1 MVYNIKCMAIFK
13 IGFVS
18 AVQKTVFLL
27 KTTFYWEPAARGSG
41 RTEQKRNENL
51 DIIKTENLCYDYIL
65 RDDDGNIIEQSTAL
79 RNVSLG
85 VPEGQFL
92 AVLGHNGC
100 GKSTLAKHFNAIL
113 TPTSGKVTVDGI
125 DTADE
130 DRLFDIRQTV
140 GMVFQNPDNQL
151 VATIVEEDVA
161 FAPENLGVPPEEIRV
176 RVDDALKQVD
186 MYEFREHA
194 PHQLS
199 GGQKQRIAIAG
210 IIAMQ
215 PRCIVMDEPTA
226 MLDPKGRR
234 EVMKTIKRLNKE
246 QGITVILIT
255 HYMDEAAQADRVV
268 VMDKGSVLM
277 DDVPRRIFAR
287 ADELRAVGLDVPQVT
302 ELCGMLRKS
311 GVDISEEI
319 IFEDECAE
327 AIEMLPLKRKTADMT
342 KTVNAKI
349 AGGGEEAARLE
360 DLTYKYSIGTPFEKT
375 AVDNVNLT
383 VNKAEFV
390 GIIGHT
396 GSGKSTLIQH
406 FNGLVKPTSGL
417 VFIDGKDIWGKD
429 VNIRDIRFKVGI
441 VFQYSE
447 HQLFEETVA
456 KDIAYGPKNMGLT
469 GDELDARVKAAAES
483 MGISHLLEK
492 SPFELSGGQQR
503 RVALAGV
510 LAMDPE
516 VLILDEPAAGL
527 DPKGRDK
534 ILSLIKRY
542 HEQSGKTVLLVSHSM
557 EDIVKFATKV
567 LVMNKGKVFCYD
579 DTDKVFERTDDLVKI
594 GLDVPQITRLSHR
607 LREKGI
613 DIGNDI
619 YTTDRAAQRLLS
631 LIKGQDK

>member
-1 MVYNIKCMAIFK
+1 M
-13 IGFVS
+13 
-18 AVQKTVFLL
+18 
-27 KTTFYWEPAARGSG
+27 
-41 RTEQKRNENL
+41 
-51 DIIKTENLCYDYIL
+51 
-65 RDDDGNIIEQSTAL
+65 NIIEAENLSFDYISYDDEGNETERCSVL
-79 RNVSLG
+79 KDVSLT

-113 TPTSGKVTVDGI
+113 TPTSGKVIVNGI
-125 DTADE
+125 DTSDE

-161 FAPENLGVPPEEIRV
+161 FAPENLGVPPEEIRR

-199 GGQKQRIAIAG
+199 GGQKQRVAIAG

-234 EVMKTIKRLNKE
+234 EVMATIKQLNREK
-246 QGITVILIT
+246 GITVILIT

-268 VMDKGSVLM
+268 VMDKGGIIM
-277 DDVPRRIFAR
+277 DDVPKKIFSHTER
-287 ADELRAVGLDVPQVT
+287 LREVGLDVPQVT
-302 ELCGMLRKS
+302 ELCYMLKRG
-311 GVDISEEI
+311 GVDISAEI
-319 IFEDECAE
+319 IFERECAE
-327 AIEMLPLKRKTADMT
+327 AIAALPHKESLELPDKA
-342 KTVNAKI
+342 
-349 AGGGEEAARLE
+349 EASDKPERTDALIQIK
-360 DLTYKYSIGTPFEKT
+360 DITYKYSVGTPFEKV
-375 AVDNVNLT
+375 AVDNVSLS
-383 VNKAEFV
+383 VESGEFV

-406 FNGLVKPTSGL
+406 LNGLIKPTSGEIL
-417 VFIDGKDIWGKD
+417 IDGLNIWDKK

-456 KDIAYGPKNMGLT
+456 KDIAYGPRNMGLS
-469 GDELDARVKAAAES
+469 EEEINRRVHEAAES
-483 MGISHLLEK
+483 MDIERLLER

-510 LAMDPE
+510 LAMDPQ

-534 ILSLIKRY
+534 ILAQIQHY
-542 HEQSGKTVLLVSHSM
+542 HRKSGRTILLVSHSM
-557 EDIVKFATKV
+557 EDIVKYATKV
-567 LVMNKGKVFCYD
+567 LVMNKGRLFCYN
-579 DTDKVFERTDDLVKI
+579 DTDKVFERTEELAGI
-594 GLDVPQITRLSHR
+594 GLDVPQITRMSHI
-607 LREKGI
+607 LKEKGI
-613 DIGNDI
+613 DIGSDI
-619 YTTDRAAQRLLS
+619 YTTERAAERLLA
-631 LIKGQDK
+631 LLK

>member
-1 MVYNIKCMAIFK
+1 M
-13 IGFVS
+13 
-18 AVQKTVFLL
+18 
-27 KTTFYWEPAARGSG
+27 
-41 RTEQKRNENL
+41 
-51 DIIKTENLCYDYIL
+51 DIIKVEDLCFDYVTQDENGNVTERN
-65 RDDDGNIIEQSTAL
+65 TAL
-79 RNVSLG
+79 KNVNLS

-113 TPTSGKVTVDGI
+113 TPTSGKVLVDGI
-125 DTADE
+125 DTSDE
-130 DRLFDIRQTV
+130 DRVFEIRQTV

-161 FAPENLGVPPEEIRV
+161 FAPENLGVPPKEIRE

-199 GGQKQRIAIAG
+199 GGQKQRVAIAG
-210 IIAMQ
+210 IIAMR

-255 HYMDEAAQADRVV
+255 HYMEEAAQADRVV
-268 VMDKGSVLM
+268 VMDGGSVIM
-277 DDVPRRIFAR
+277 DDVPKKIFSR
-287 ADELRAVGLDVPQVT
+287 YEELRAVGLDVPQVT
-302 ELCGMLRKS
+302 ELCVLLKNG
-311 GVDISEEI
+311 GVDISREI
-319 IFEDECAE
+319 IFEDDCAE
-327 AIEMLPLKRKTADMT
+327 TISMLDLRKKTADIE
-342 KTVNAKI
+342 KKPASVKKD
-349 AGGGEEAARLE
+349 GEEAARLE
-360 DLTYKYSIGTPFEKT
+360 KLTYKYSVGTPFEKT
-375 AVDNVNLT
+375 AVDNVDLS
-383 VNKAEFV
+383 VARGEFV

-406 FNGLVKPTSGL
+406 LNGLIKPTDGT
-417 VFIDGKDIWGKD
+417 VYVDGKNIWGKD

-456 KDIAYGPKNMGLT
+456 KDIAYGPRNMGLS
-469 GDELDARVKAAAES
+469 DEDIQSRVHAAAES
-483 MGISHLLEK
+483 MGIVHLLEK

-516 VLILDEPAAGL
+516 MLILDEPAAGL

-534 ILSLIKRY
+534 ILGLISQY
-542 HEQSGKTVLLVSHSM
+542 HQKSGKTILLVSHSM
-557 EDIVKFATKV
+557 EDIVKYATKV

-579 DTDKVFERTDDLVKI
+579 ETDKVFERTGELVSI
-594 GLDVPQITRLSHR
+594 GLDVPQITRLSHLLKER
-607 LREKGI
+607 GI
-613 DIGNDI
+613 DIGDDI
-619 YTTDRAAQRLLS
+619 YTTQRAAQRVLS
-631 LIKGQDK
+631 LIKN

>member
-1 MVYNIKCMAIFK
+1 M
-13 IGFVS
+13 
-18 AVQKTVFLL
+18 
-27 KTTFYWEPAARGSG
+27 
-41 RTEQKRNENL
+41 
-51 DIIKTENLCYDYIL
+51 DIIKTEDLCFDYIAC
-65 RDDDGNIIEQSTAL
+65 DENGKVIERSAAL
-79 RNVSLG
+79 RNVSLT

-113 TPTSGKVTVDGI
+113 TPTSGKVVVNGI
-125 DTADE
+125 DTSDE
-130 DRLFDIRQTV
+130 DRLFDVRQTV

-161 FAPENLGVPPEEIRV
+161 FAPENLGVPPEEIRK

-194 PHQLS
+194 PHMLS
-199 GGQKQRIAIAG
+199 GGQKQRVAIAG

-234 EVMKTIKRLNKE
+234 EVMNTIKRLNKE
-246 QGITVILIT
+246 HGITVILIT

-277 DDVPRRIFAR
+277 DDIPKRIFSR
-287 ADELRAVGLDVPQVT
+287 AEELRAVGLDVPQVT
-302 ELCGMLRKS
+302 ELCGMLKKR
-311 GVDISEEI
+311 GVDISGEI
-319 IFEDECAE
+319 IFEDECAK
-327 AIEMLPLKRKTADMT
+327 AISKLPLKKKKAESSEDITERKSEDKLQEM
-342 KTVNAKI
+342 
-349 AGGGEEAARLE
+349 ARLE
-360 DLTYKYSIGTPFEKT
+360 GVTCKYGVGTPFEKT
-375 AVDNVNLT
+375 AVDNVELSIS
-383 VNKAEFV
+383 KGEFI

-406 FNGLVKPTSGL
+406 FNGLIKPTGGSVL
-417 VFIDGKDIWGKD
+417 IDGKNIWGRD

-447 HQLFEETVA
+447 HQLFEETAA
-456 KDIAYGPKNMGLT
+456 KDIAYGPKNMGLSSEET
-469 GDELDARVKAAAES
+469 EKRVLEAAES
-483 MGISHLLEK
+483 MGITHLLEK

-516 VLILDEPAAGL
+516 MLILDEPVAGL

-534 ILSLIKRY
+534 ILSLIKQY
-542 HEQSGKTVLLVSHSM
+542 HERSGKTILLVSHSM
-557 EDIVKFATKV
+557 EDIVKYAEKV
-567 LVMNKGKVFCYD
+567 LVMNKGKLFCFDETDRVFG
-579 DTDKVFERTDDLVKI
+579 RTGELASI

-607 LREKGI
+607 LLELGI
-613 DIGNDI
+613 DIGSDI
-619 YTTDRAAQRLLS
+619 YTTDRAAQRLMS
-631 LIKGQDK
+631 LIKG

>member
-1 MVYNIKCMAIFK
+1 M
-13 IGFVS
+13 
-18 AVQKTVFLL
+18 
-27 KTTFYWEPAARGSG
+27 
-41 RTEQKRNENL
+41 
-51 DIIKTENLCYDYIL
+51 DIIKVENLCFDYIT
-65 RDDDGNIIEQSTAL
+65 RDEDGNITEQSTAL
-79 RNVSLG
+79 KNVNLT

-92 AVLGHNGC
+92 AILGHNGC

-113 TPTSGKVTVDGI
+113 TPTSGKVTVLGM
-125 DTADE
+125 DTSNE
-130 DRLFDIRQTV
+130 DLLLDIRKNV

-161 FAPENLGVPPEEIRV
+161 FAPENLGVEPKEIRT
-176 RVDDALKQVD
+176 RVDEALKQVD

-199 GGQKQRIAIAG
+199 GGQKQRVAIAG

-234 EVMKTIKRLNKE
+234 EVMKTIKRLNRE

-268 VMDKGSVLM
+268 VMDKGSILM
-277 DDVPRRIFAR
+277 DDVPRKIFAR

-302 ELCGMLRKS
+302 ELCCILREK
-311 GVDISEEI
+311 GVKISKEI

-327 AIEMLPLKRKTADMT
+327 TITKLPLKRKSADMVKEPIT
-342 KTVNAKI
+342 PRNTGESAEIAK
-349 AGGGEEAARLE
+349 LE
-360 DLTYKYSIGTPFEKT
+360 KLTYKYSIGTPFEKT

-383 VNKAEFV
+383 VAKGEFV

-406 FNGLVKPTSGL
+406 LNGLIKPTSGIVL
-417 VFIDGKDIWGKD
+417 IDGRNIWDKN
-429 VNIRDIRFKVGI
+429 VNIRDVRFKVGI

-456 KDIAYGPKNMGLT
+456 KDIAYGPRNMGLS
-469 GDELDARVKAAAES
+469 EEEIAESVKNAAES
-483 MGISHLLEK
+483 MGITHLLEK

-510 LAMDPE
+510 LAMNPE

-534 ILSLIKRY
+534 ILGMIKQY
-542 HEQSGKTVLLVSHSM
+542 HEKSGKTILLVSHSM
-557 EDIVKFATKV
+557 EDIVKFAEKV
-567 LVMNKGKVFCYD
+567 LVMNKGKLFCYD
-579 DTDKVFERTDDLVKI
+579 QTDKVFERTDELVSI

-607 LREKGI
+607 LAELGI
-613 DIGNDI
+613 NIGNDI
-619 YTTDRAAQRLLS
+619 YTTNRAAMRIMT
-631 LIKGQDK
+631 LI

>member
-1 MVYNIKCMAIFK
+1 M
-13 IGFVS
+13 
-18 AVQKTVFLL
+18 
-27 KTTFYWEPAARGSG
+27 
-41 RTEQKRNENL
+41 
-51 DIIKTENLCYDYIL
+51 DIIKVENLCFDYVNTDENDKVIEKTTVL
-65 RDDDGNIIEQSTAL
+65 KNINLTI
-79 RNVSLG
+79 
-85 VPEGQFL
+85 PEGQFV

-113 TPTSGKVTVDGI
+113 TPTSGKVTVNGI
-125 DTADE
+125 DTSDE
-130 DRLFDIRQTV
+130 ERLYDIRQSV

-161 FAPENLGVPPEEIRV
+161 FAPENLGVPPKEIRE
-176 RVDDALKQVD
+176 RVDNALKQVD

-199 GGQKQRIAIAG
+199 GGQKQRVAIAG

-234 EVMKTIKRLNKE
+234 EVMKTIKRLNSE

-268 VMDKGSVLM
+268 VMDDGSVLM
-277 DDVPRRIFAR
+277 DDVPRKIFAR

-302 ELCGMLRKS
+302 ELCGLLRKE
-311 GVDISEEI
+311 GIDISKEI
-319 IFEDECAE
+319 IFEDECAD
-327 AIEMLPLKRKTADMT
+327 AILALNLKTKKAAISKQPSRPVSEKEKPLA
-342 KTVNAKI
+342 V
-349 AGGGEEAARLE
+349 RLE
-360 DLTYKYSIGTPFEKT
+360 NLTYKYSIGTPFEKV
-375 AVDNVNLT
+375 AVDNVNL
-383 VNKAEFV
+383 AIEQGEFV

-406 FNGLVKPTSGL
+406 LNGLIKPFSGT
-417 VFIDGKDIWGKD
+417 VFIENRDIWSKD
-429 VNIRDIRFKVGI
+429 VKIRDIRFKVGI

-456 KDIAYGPKNMGLT
+456 KDIAYGPKNMGLS
-469 GDELDARVKAAAES
+469 DEDAQKRVREAAES
-483 MGISHLLEK
+483 MSIIHLLEK

-510 LAMDPE
+510 LAMDPDI
-516 VLILDEPAAGL
+516 LILDEPAAGL

-534 ILSLIKRY
+534 ILNLIKKY
-542 HEQSGKTVLLVSHSM
+542 HENSGKTILLVSHSM
-557 EDIVKFATKV
+557 EDIVKFASKV
-567 LVMNKGKVFCYD
+567 LVMNKGSLFCYD
-579 DTDKVFERTDDLVKI
+579 DTDKVFEQTDDLVKI
-594 GLDVPQITRLSHR
+594 GLDVPQVTRLSHK
-607 LREKGI
+607 LLEKGI

-619 YTTDRAAQRLLS
+619 YTTERAAERLLS
-631 LIKGQDK
+631 LIKG

>member
-1 MVYNIKCMAIFK
+1 MYGYIQI
-13 IGFVS
+13 
-18 AVQKTVFLL
+18 
-27 KTTFYWEPAARGSG
+27 
-41 RTEQKRNENL
+41 RTEQKRIENL
-51 DIIKTENLCYDYIL
+51 DIIKTENLCFDYIL
-65 RDDDGNIIEQSTAL
+65 RDDDGKIIEQSTAL
-79 RNVSLG
+79 RNINLS

-161 FAPENLGVPPEEIRV
+161 FAPENLGVHPEEIRV

-234 EVMKTIKRLNKE
+234 EVMKTIKRLNRE
-246 QGITVILIT
+246 HGITVILIT

-268 VMDKGSVLM
+268 VMDNGSVLM
-277 DDVPRRIFAR
+277 DDVPRNIFAR

-302 ELCGMLRKS
+302 ELCGMLRKK
-311 GVDISEEI
+311 GINISKEI
-319 IFEDECAE
+319 IFEDECAA
-327 AIEMLPLKRKTADMT
+327 AIEMLPLNRKTADMT
-342 KTVNAKI
+342 KTVAVKLV
-349 AGGGEEAARLE
+349 GSGEEAARLE
-360 DLTYKYSIGTPFEKT
+360 NLTYKYSIGTPFEKT
-375 AVDNVNLT
+375 AVDNVDLT
-383 VNKAEFV
+383 VNKSEFV

-406 FNGLVKPTSGL
+406 LNGLVKPTSGL

-469 GDELDARVKAAAES
+469 GEELDVRVKSAAES

-579 DTDKVFERTDDLVKI
+579 ETDKVFERTDDLVKI

-619 YTTDRAAQRLLS
+619 YTTDRAAQRLLT

>member
-1 MVYNIKCMAIFK
+1 M
-13 IGFVS
+13 
-18 AVQKTVFLL
+18 
-27 KTTFYWEPAARGSG
+27 
-41 RTEQKRNENL
+41 
-51 DIIKTENLCYDYIL
+51 
-65 RDDDGNIIEQSTAL
+65 NIIEVDNLSFDYVTYDEEGNVIERSEVL
-79 RNVSLG
+79 RDIDLS

-100 GKSTLAKHFNAIL
+100 GKSTLAKLFNAIL
-113 TPTSGKVTVDGI
+113 VPTSGKVIVDGI
-125 DTADE
+125 DTSDE
-130 DRLFDIRQTV
+130 ERLFDIRQTV

-161 FAPENLGVPPEEIRV
+161 FAPENLGVPPAEIRE
-176 RVDDALKQVD
+176 RVDYALKQVD

-199 GGQKQRIAIAG
+199 GGQKQRVAIAG

-234 EVMKTIKRLNKE
+234 EVMKTIKYLNKE
-246 QGITVILIT
+246 KGITVILIT

-268 VMDKGSVLM
+268 VMDKGRIIM
-277 DDVPRRIFAR
+277 DDVPRKVFSREE
-287 ADELRAVGLDVPQVT
+287 ELEAVGLDVPQVT
-302 ELCGMLRKS
+302 ELANKLRKG
-311 GVDISEEI
+311 GVDISTEI
-319 IFEDECAE
+319 IFEQECAE
-327 AIEMLPLKRKTADMT
+327 AISALPKNGILRLPQRIELDERKKDTDGVIET
-342 KTVNAKI
+342 K
-349 AGGGEEAARLE
+349 G
-360 DLTYKYSIGTPFEKT
+360 LTYKYSVGTPFEKT
-375 AVDNVNLT
+375 AVDHVSLSI
-383 VNKAEFV
+383 KKGEFV

-406 FNGLVKPTSGL
+406 LNGLIKPTSGEVL
-417 VFIDGKDIWGKD
+417 IDGISIWDKK

-456 KDIAYGPKNMGLT
+456 KDIAYGPKNIGLS
-469 GDELDARVKAAAES
+469 DEEVEQRVKAAAES
-483 MGISHLLEK
+483 MDIVHLLER

-534 ILSLIKRY
+534 ILSRIKSY
-542 HEQSGKTVLLVSHSM
+542 HEKSGKTILLVSHSM
-557 EDIVKFATKV
+557 EDIVKYATKV
-567 LVMNKGKVFCYD
+567 LVMNKGKLFCYD
-579 DTDKVFERTDDLVKI
+579 DTDRVFERTDELARI
-594 GLDVPQITRLSHR
+594 GLDVPQITRMSHI
-607 LREKGI
+607 LRDMGH

-631 LIKGQDK
+631 LIKGQNK

>member
-1 MVYNIKCMAIFK
+1 MNIIE
-13 IGFVS
+13 V
-18 AVQKTVFLL
+18 
-27 KTTFYWEPAARGSG
+27 
-41 RTEQKRNENL
+41 
-51 DIIKTENLCYDYIL
+51 ENLCFDYVT
-65 RDDDGNIIEQSTAL
+65 RDDEGNITE
-79 RNVSLG
+79 RNNVLKDISLT

-113 TPTSGKVTVDGI
+113 TPTEGKVLVDGI
-125 DTADE
+125 DTSDE
-130 DRLFDIRQTV
+130 DRLFDVRQTV

-161 FAPENLGVPPEEIRV
+161 FAPENLGIPPAEIRK
-176 RVDDALKQVD
+176 RVDNALKQVD

-234 EVMKTIKRLNKE
+234 EVMKTIKHLNKDK
-246 QGITVILIT
+246 GITVVLIT
-255 HYMDEAAQADRVV
+255 HYMEEAAQADRVI
-268 VMDKGSVLM
+268 VMDKGRIIM
-277 DDVPRRIFAR
+277 DDVPTKVFSREE
-287 ADELRAVGLDVPQVT
+287 ELEAVGLDVPQVT
-302 ELCGMLRKS
+302 ELANKLRKS
-311 GVDISEEI
+311 GVDISAEI
-319 IFEDECAE
+319 IFEQDCAE
-327 AIEMLPLKRKTADMT
+327 AIAALPKNGELHLPKRVETDAHDNDTDGVIET
-342 KTVNAKI
+342 K
-349 AGGGEEAARLE
+349 G
-360 DLTYKYSIGTPFEKT
+360 LTYKYSVGTPFEKT
-375 AVDNVNLT
+375 AVDHVSLS
-383 VNKAEFV
+383 VKKGEFV

-406 FNGLVKPTSGL
+406 LNGLISPTSGEIF
-417 VFIDGKDIWGKD
+417 VDGINIWDKK

-447 HQLFEETVA
+447 HQLFEDTVA
-456 KDIAYGPKNMGLT
+456 KDIAYGPRNMGLSQ
-469 GDELDARVKAAAES
+469 DEIDRRVKEAAEAMS
-483 MGISHLLEK
+483 ITHLLER

-534 ILSLIKRY
+534 ILGMIKQY
-542 HEQSGKTVLLVSHSM
+542 HEKSGKTILLVSHSM
-557 EDIVKFATKV
+557 EDIVKYATKV
-567 LVMNKGKVFCYD
+567 LVMNKAKLFCYD
-579 DTDKVFERTDDLVKI
+579 DTDKVFERTDELAKI
-594 GLDVPQITRLSHR
+594 GLDVPQITRMSHI
-607 LREKGI
+607 LKELGT

-619 YTTDRAAQRLLS
+619 YTTDRAAQRLLA
-631 LIKGQDK
+631 LIKGQNE

>member
-1 MVYNIKCMAIFK
+1 M
-13 IGFVS
+13 
-18 AVQKTVFLL
+18 
-27 KTTFYWEPAARGSG
+27 
-41 RTEQKRNENL
+41 
-51 DIIKTENLCYDYIL
+51 DIIKVENLHYDYIT
-65 RDDDGNIIEQSTAL
+65 RDEDGNIIEQSTAL
-79 RNVSLG
+79 KNVNLT

-92 AVLGHNGC
+92 AILGHNGC

-113 TPTSGKVTVDGI
+113 TPTSGKVTVLGM
-125 DTADE
+125 DTSDE
-130 DRLFDIRQTV
+130 NLLLDIRKNV

-161 FAPENLGVPPEEIRV
+161 FAPENLGVEPKEIRV
-176 RVDDALKQVD
+176 RVDEALKQVD

-199 GGQKQRIAIAG
+199 GGQKQRVAIAG

-234 EVMKTIKRLNKE
+234 EVMKTIKRLNRE

-268 VMDKGSVLM
+268 VMDNGGVLM
-277 DDVPRRIFAR
+277 DDVPRKIFAR
-287 ADELRAVGLDVPQVT
+287 SNELRKVGLDVPQVT
-302 ELCGMLRKS
+302 ELCCMLREK
-311 GVDISEEI
+311 GVKISSEI
-319 IFEDECAE
+319 IFEDECSE
-327 AIEMLPLKRKTADMT
+327 AIAKLPLKKKSAEMVKEPLAVRNTEDS
-342 KTVNAKI
+342 VEIAK
-349 AGGGEEAARLE
+349 LE
-360 DLTYKYSIGTPFEKT
+360 NLTYKYSVGTPFEKT
-375 AVDNVNLT
+375 AVDNVDLT
-383 VNKAEFV
+383 IAKGEFV

-406 FNGLVKPTSGL
+406 FNGLIKPTSGTVL
-417 VFIDGKDIWGKD
+417 IDGRDIWDKD
-429 VNIRDIRFKVGI
+429 VNIRNIRFKVGI

-456 KDIAYGPKNMGLT
+456 KDIAFGPKNMGLS
-469 GDELDARVKAAAES
+469 EEEIVESVKNAAES
-483 MGISHLLEK
+483 MGITHLLEK

-510 LAMDPE
+510 LAMNPE

-534 ILSLIKRY
+534 ILGMIKQY
-542 HEQSGKTVLLVSHSM
+542 HEKSGKTVLLVSHSM
-557 EDIVKFATKV
+557 EDIVKFAEKV
-567 LVMNKGKVFCYD
+567 LVMNKGKLFCYD
-579 DTDKVFERTDDLVKI
+579 QTDRVFERTDELVSI

-607 LREKGI
+607 LAELGI

-619 YTTDRAAQRLLS
+619 YTTDRAARRILTLM
-631 LIKGQDK
+631 